1 MRKYGKRIVSVMIL
15 FVCTLGAYWI
25 GTQGISGNMHTQ
37 EQVAPSIKGANK
49 GIAIVN
55 LDAGIV
61 KQDQRIN
68 YGSLLLDYVG
78 SEIQI
83 TGLEDARQG
92 IQSNLYGAYIII
104 PTTFSENVDSI
115 AMTPQKSILTYAIS
129 SSLGSLDRE
138 EVKAEVQ
145 SIYDSFRVN
154 ISQVYTSTILSEYH
168 FAQDESAQIMERDQR
183 DMEMLEGIRGD
194 DLLELIAVAEMTVVE
209 NTIQGLDLLGD
220 FTHTQSLIETIDHS
234 YKGYLEQGE
243 LRYSEMKQGLENL
256 AVQKEEA
263 DNTLLAVNDSI
274 AGLTR
279 EAVEGQKEAEDMLY
293 EGIRNNILTA
303 SGVAASNQEIVNL
316 NMNNMQAM
324 LASHQVAQDWYQEH
338 LQELSPFLVS
348 AEANE
353 GGEQAST
360 VYTHEMYTK
369 AQYDALRDEMRAE
382 IQAIIDEYE
391 AILQEAEESEEEPEE
406 EAEPEESEEESEE
419 EAEPEE
425 SEEES
430 EEEAE
435 PEESEEEAEEEAE
448 PEESEEESEEEAEP
462 EESEEESEEEAEPE
476 ESEEESEEEAEPEE
490 SEEESEEEAEPE
502 ESEEEAEEE
511 AEPEESE
518 EELEEEVES
527 EEDTVLLQMRN
538 FITALEEQV
547 DEWGREEN
555 HVSPVEIQAINY
567 NTLIGEAQIQ
577 ELEEIEEVESELD
590 LLIDTA
596 KASREMRETEL
607 ETIYGEM
614 DQWRNHMSLF
624 SDKYRTNRGD
634 YNTLYTGLMEYNP
647 HSYIDHTEIGAHISD
662 ISRSNSDIES
672 KVSEQN
678 IQYEQYV
685 MEIYQVTGE
694 NISSLQTNINE
705 GEQASKLRLEEG
717 LSDVKRFRR
726 EHQENNISVLRDFA
740 TRLPY
745 TRVGELENKEVYD
758 FIATPI
764 SLNRQTETST
774 SKPVTQVLSTQKE
787 VSYVMPV
794 AIGTFA
800 TGTVATG
807 ITYGVKKRKMKE
819 EF

>member
-425 SEEES
+425 SEEE
-430 EEEAE
+430 
-435 PEESEEEAEEEAE
+435 
-448 PEESEEESEEEAEP
+448 
-462 EESEEESEEEAEPE
+462 
-476 ESEEESEEEAEPEE
+476 
-490 SEEESEEEAEPE
+490 
-502 ESEEEAEEE
+502 AEEE